1 MAPTLLGC
9 DLTIVAFRSA
19 ARRKNTPASRSAA
32 ATILRHETD
41 FVKNVYS
48 TYSKCKPLL
57 LICIC
62 CFAFLG
68 CQDPAEMPAA
78 SKTLKVVATTGMVA
92 DLVRQIGGDQVQV
105 EQLMSSGVDPH
116 LYRPNTNDVKAIRA
130 ADVVFYNGFKL
141 EGRMGD
147 LLGIKTTGT
156 KKHIALV
163 DALPADAALGD
174 PEHETADPHVWM
186 DVQLWSS
193 TTHLIEQELKSRIPA
208 HAEQFSQRATDL
220 RDRLQKLDSLGKR
233 WIESIPPD
241 QRILITSHDAFRYF
255 GKRYGLQVEG
265 IQGVSTSSEAGL
277 RRITQLVDLLVEKK
291 VPAAFVESSVPEKS
305 IRSIIEG
312 AEKKGAIVAIG
323 GELYSDA
330 MGPTGSGAATYEGMM
345 RHNFRTIVKA
355 LGGDPSE

>member
-1 MAPTLLGC
+1 MTVLPTDLAIEFDSERQAFPNETIFVKYLNTTYTNRVPLLLLSLCFIALLGC
-9 DLTIVAFRSA
+9 QNDSE
-19 ARRKNTPASRSAA
+19 K
-32 ATILRHETD
+32 
-41 FVKNVYS
+41 
-48 TYSKCKPLL
+48 
-57 LICIC
+57 
-62 CFAFLG
+62 
-68 CQDPAEMPAA
+68 PAA

-147 LLGIKTTGT
+147 LLGIKTTGS

-163 DALPADAALGD
+163 DALPVDAALGD

-186 DVQLWSS
+186 DVQLWS
-193 TTHLIEQELKSRIPA
+193 TTTNLIEQELSNRIPA
-208 HAEQFSQRATDL
+208 HAEQFSQRAADL

-312 AEKKGAIVAIG
+312 AEKKGAHVSIG

-330 MGPTGSGAATYEGMM
+330 MGPTGSGADTYEGMM
-345 RHNFRTIVKA
+345 RHNFKTIVRA
-355 LGGDPSE
+355 LGGEPTE

>member
-1 MAPTLLGC
+1 MWLC
-9 DLTIVAFRSA
+9 NED
-19 ARRKNTPASRSAA
+19 
-32 ATILRHETD
+32 D
-41 FVKNVYS
+41 FVKYLIS
-48 TYSKCKPLL
+48 TLSKCLTRLL
-57 LICIC
+57 VCIC
-62 CFAFLG
+62 CVGILG
-68 CQDPAEMPAA
+68 CQNSAEKPASSE
-78 SKTLKVVATTGMVA
+78 TLKVVATTGMVA
-92 DLVRQIGGDQVQV
+92 DLIRQIGGEQVQV

-163 DALPADAALGD
+163 DALPKDAALGD

-186 DVQLWSS
+186 DVQLWTL
-193 TTHLIEQELKSRIPA
+193 TTHLIEQELKNRIPA
-208 HAEQFSQRATDL
+208 HAELFSQRATEL

-233 WIESIPPD
+233 WIESIPLD

-277 RRITQLVDLLVEKK
+277 RRITQLVDLLVDKK

-312 AEKKGAIVAIG
+312 AEKKGSIVSIG

-330 MGPTGSGAATYEGMM
+330 MGPTGSGAETYEGMM
-345 RHNFRTIVKA
+345 RHNFKTIAKA